1 MRLPIV
7 AALLALGSAQVRADI
22 IELSPNLYLLMRT
35 THGSMVKAKLDTISE
50 ANEFAKSKGGVA
62 VPVMWRV
69 SSEGIMY
76 RVAEYQFR
84 VMSRDEALAA
94 RPSLADAVITVEN
107 TGHCAPSPAVTALL
121 PDLHGIKSINS
132 LDLLGRLPPPEAP
145 KDEQAMPG
153 TLCQPGTVC
162 TPEMQC
168 LPGMQ
173 CTPGVPSMPL
183 PPEPMAPPASTQ

>member
-1 MRLPIV
+1 MRLPMV
-7 AALLALGSAQVRADI
+7 VALLALGSAQVRADI
-22 IELSPNLYLLMRT
+22 IELSPNLYLLMRN

-84 VMSRDEALAA
+84 VLSRDEALAA
-94 RPSLADAVITVEN
+94 RPSMADAVIAVEN

-121 PDLHGIKSINS
+121 PDLHGIESING
-132 LDLLGRLPPPEAP
+132 LDVLGRLPPPEAAPEEP
-145 KDEQAMPG
+145 KPPQ
-153 TLCQPGTVC
+153 
-162 TPEMQC
+162 
-168 LPGMQ
+168 
-173 CTPGVPSMPL
+173 
-183 PPEPMAPPASTQ
+183 PEPTPPPASTQ

>member
-7 AALLALGSAQVRADI
+7 VALLALGSAQVRADI

-35 THGSMVKAKLDTISE
+35 THGSMVNAKLDTISE

-84 VMSRDEALAA
+84 VMSRDEALDA

-132 LDLLGRLPPPEAP
+132 LDLLGRLPPPEAQ
-145 KDEQAMPG
+145 KDEQAKPY
-153 TLCQPGTVC
+153 
-162 TPEMQC
+162 
-168 LPGMQ
+168 
-173 CTPGVPSMPL
+173 MPL
-183 PPEPMAPPASTQ
+183 PPEPVPPPASTQ